1 MNSPWYLCQRTQCS
15 VLDNSGLPPPLQTCT
30 HIVHDNL
37 APLDCQL
44 PLPVSGEVGEEW
56 EEPRRL
62 TCFPSLSRFTAK
74 PPCPHPLPPSS
85 SHVRSWC
92 ALNDDIKILTKTNT
106 QTFFRYQILR
116 NRDFFFE
123 TKFSETKFSETEA
136 ETFFSGPNFPRP
148 NSPKP
153 KLSWKNGK
161 SLETEKC
168 RNQNVNLWRCVAVR
182 LWYGGWIYFTILIQ
196 SSWYFNLKH
205 FFLSKYCSVFF
216 TTAGALVAVTV

>member
-1 MNSPWYLCQRTQCS
+1 M
-15 VLDNSGLPPPLQTCT
+15 LDNSGLPPPLQTCT

-37 APLDCQL
+37 VPLDCQL
-44 PLPVSGEVGEEW
+44 PLPVSGEVGGEG

-116 NRDFFFE
+116 NRDFF
-123 TKFSETKFSETEA
+123 SR
-136 ETFFSGPNFPRP
+136 PNFLKP

-153 KLSWKNGK
+153 KPRLFFRDQIFRDQILQNLN
-161 SLETEKC
+161 SLEKMAKVSKLRSVETKMSISEG
-168 RNQNVNLWRCVAVR
+168 VLLFGYDMVAE
-182 LWYGGWIYFTILIQ
+182 YILQ
-196 SSWYFNLKH
+196 F
-205 FFLSKYCSVFF
+205 
-216 TTAGALVAVTV
+216 